1 MTIFALSIMKII
13 KTYKYKLKLTKG
25 QAKRVDSWIHTSR
38 FIYNL
43 ALETKI
49 YAYKSHRV
57 SLSAYDLMKD
67 LTELRKDYSWVKD
80 VPVGTLQNTI
90 ERLSK
95 SYKKF
100 FNGSGFPKFTNRD
113 KYKSISFKYVKERDG
128 KLILPK
134 LGVVKYFNSRP
145 IQGELRGATIIK
157 ENNNYYIS
165 VLTKQERETT
175 VRTHDR
181 QVGIDVGVSFFLT
194 LSTDEQVENP
204 RHTLKYE
211 KQLRIE
217 QRSLARKVKGS
228 KSRQKQKLKVSK
240 LHEKI
245 RNVRKD
251 FLHKQSTEITNRFDL
266 IAVEDLKVQNMIK
279 FGNLSK
285 HIADVSWS
293 EFFKQLEYKSDWC
306 GNTFVKVDPKYTS
319 QTCNHCSSIDKKSRI
334 SQSKFV
340 CTSCGIESNA
350 DINAS
355 KNILG
360 RAMSSLTERSGLS
373 QACGKESY
381 S

>member
-1 MTIFALSIMKII
+1 MFIFTLSIVEII
-13 KTYKYKLKLTKG
+13 KTYKYKLKLTKD

-38 FIYNL
+38 FVYNL
-43 ALETKI
+43 ALEIKI
-49 YAYKSHRV
+49 HVYNSRKIN
-57 SLSAYDLMKD
+57 LSFYDLSKQ
-67 LTELRKDYSWVKD
+67 LTGLRKEYNWVKD
-80 VPVGTLQNTI
+80 VPFATLQDAI
-90 ERLSK
+90 ERLDK

-100 FNGSGFPKFTNRD
+100 FKGAGFPKFINKD
-113 KYKSISFKYVKERDG
+113 KYKSIAFKTVKERDG
-128 KLILPK
+128 KIVLPK
-134 LGVVKYFNSRP
+134 LGSVKYFNSRP
-145 IQGELRGATIIK
+145 IKGELRRATIIK

-194 LSTDEQVENP
+194 LSNGEQVENP
-204 RHTLKYE
+204 RHILKYE

-266 IAVEDLKVQNMIK
+266 IAVEALKVKNMMK
-279 FGNLSK
+279 FGYLSK
-285 HIADVSWS
+285 HIADVSWG
-293 EFFKQLEYKSDWC
+293 EFFRQLEYKSDWY

-319 QTCNHCSSIDKKSRI
+319 QTCNDCGSIDKKSRI

-340 CTSCGIESNA
+340 CTSCGTESNA

-360 RAMSSLTERSGLS
+360 RAMSSLTERSGLP
-373 QACGKESY
+373 QACGREPY